1 MTKLIIYWCHFY
13 CREEKEEGIEVKSS
27 PVKTS
32 PPASPEARP
41 VERQVEARNP
51 EDSISSMVR
60 CLYFATTYISD
71 GESSGMTC
79 YQIVVIWK
87 HFFLKS
93 IPCGIF
99 CIEHTFDIL
108 VVWHLIWKRE
118 HYEWIEIRNI
128 LFEILIYFEKSEVGL
143 SIWIHHQ
150 AILMWNCYLVWKIKY
165 S

>member
-87 HFFLKS
+87 HFFLRVFLVAYFALN
-93 IPCGIF
+93 ILLIF
-99 CIEHTFDIL
+99 
-108 VVWHLIWKRE
+108 LIWKRG

-128 LFEILIYFEKSEVGL
+128 LFEILIYFGKSEVGL

-150 AILMWNCYLVWKIKY
+150 AI
-165 S
+165 